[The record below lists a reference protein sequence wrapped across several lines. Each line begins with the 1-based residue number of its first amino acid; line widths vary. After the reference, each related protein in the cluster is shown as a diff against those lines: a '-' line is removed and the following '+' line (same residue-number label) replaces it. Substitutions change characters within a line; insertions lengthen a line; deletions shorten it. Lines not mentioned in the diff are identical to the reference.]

1 MQTPILKSI
10 LRAVL
15 GLSLVIGSMQTVVLA
30 QSVNAYEN
38 RIVGVWDV
46 QVTLYN
52 CDTGAPFATFRGLNK
67 YELGGTAQVVPAT
80 NPAALSPHVGV
91 WSHVAANDY
100 KLAFKMFRFDGAG
113 NTLGSQVV
121 RFDIAIN
128 DDATLY
134 AGSGQSQLFDT
145 NGNVVGRSC
154 PTVTGTRFQ

>member
-1 MQTPILKSI
+1 MQTPYLKSI

-15 GLSLVIGSMQTVVLA
+15 GLSFVIGSMQTVVLA

-52 CDTGAPFATFRGLNK
+52 CDTGVPFATFRGLNK

-80 NPAALSPHVGV
+80 NPAALSAHVGV
-91 WSHVAANDY
+91 WNHVQGNNY
-100 KLAFKMFRFDGAG
+100 KLAFKMFRFDGTG
-113 NTLGSQVV
+113 STLGSQVV

-134 AGSGQSQLFDT
+134 AGSGQAQLFDT
-145 NGNVVGRSC
+145 NGNVVGKSC
-154 PTVTGTRFQ
+154 PTLTGMRFQ